1 MRTLEGAVVLL
12 TGATSGIGEQLA
24 WRLAREPLGALLLTG
39 RRGEVLKAL
48 RRELQGAYPGLEV
61 ETFVCD
67 LGERQGATNLFAA
80 VCGAGFHPTVLVPNA
95 GVGYAGGF
103 LDAGAEHYRN
113 LIELNNRA
121 VVDLTY
127 AFLPDILAAGAR
139 GGILFVASTS
149 CYAPCPLFTVYAA
162 SKAFVRHFAEG
173 LAQECRPAGTH
184 VVCVT
189 PGGCR
194 STGFDGAAGMNVSGL
209 GLTLGPV
216 TIPYP
221 TEDAASV
228 ARASV
233 AALKA
238 SARWRNVWP
247 SVTVYTSR
255 MQQLLM
261 TLSCLLVPRWFLAAL
276 QGRTMSNSLPPEKRA
291 TLIGART
298 WAAPRDGPG
307 LARVEKAK
315 VSRGGGGRGSASA
328 QAYASASAYGSADP
342 ASLLK
347 S

>member
-24 WRLAREPLGALLLTG
+24 WRLAREPLAALLLTG
-39 RRGEVLKAL
+39 RRAEVLRGL
-48 RRELQGAYPGLEV
+48 RRELQGAFPGLEV
-61 ETFVCD
+61 ETFACD
-67 LGERQGATNLFAA
+67 LGEREGAAQLFQA
-80 VCGAGFHPTVLVPNA
+80 VQAAGFRPTVLIPNA
-95 GVGYAGGF
+95 GIGYAGGF

-127 AFLPDILAAGAR
+127 AFLPDILTARDR

-162 SKAFVRHFAEG
+162 SKAFIRHFAEG
-173 LAQECRPAGTH
+173 LAQECRPAGTS
-184 VVCVT
+184 VVCMT

-194 STGFDGAAGMNVSGL
+194 STGFDGAAGMKVTGL

-221 TEDAASV
+221 TEDAAGV

-233 AALKA
+233 AALKG

-255 MQQLLM
+255 LQQLLM
-261 TLSCLLVPRWFLAAL
+261 TLSCLLLPRWFLATL
-276 QGRTMSNSLPPEKRA
+276 QGRTMRNSLPPEKRA
-291 TLIGART
+291 SLIGGRA
-298 WAAPRDGPG
+298 WAPPRDGVHF
-307 LARVEKAK
+307 ARAEPRAAVAA
-315 VSRGGGGRGSASA
+315 RGGRGSASA
-328 QAYASASAYGSADP
+328 AVYSSSDP
-342 ASLLK
+342 SLLLQ